1 LAGVE
6 SGRAFVGIICRGGE
20 LSDLKISFL
29 LAIVVVS
36 SLVLGTVGVHASQN
50 TGFGFNASNISGI
63 SGSVSLT
70 GGGAFSLADF
80 IHSGGG
86 FRCVDTV
93 DKGPFALSNH
103 GEAGCQAGE
112 GVRWDAKELLASFQF
127 KCFGADTPHTAST
140 GDQIVVMKSDFYKA
154 SNGVH
159 ESFSDVPM
167 IVSAVDLRPDLDGNQ
182 NVWIAGVGC
191 GSAIVHFS

>member
-1 LAGVE
+1 MKMIRLCIAALLFGV
-6 SGRAFVGIICRGGE
+6 I
-20 LSDLKISFL
+20 LS
-29 LAIVVVS
+29 
-36 SLVLGTVGVHASQN
+36 TPGVHATGR
-50 TGFGFNASNISGI
+50 TGFGFNASDISGI
-63 SGSVSLT
+63 SGSVRLT
-70 GGGAFSLADF
+70 GGGAFILPDS

-112 GVRWDAKELLASFQF
+112 GVRWDATELLSSFQF

-140 GDQIVVMKSDFYKA
+140 GDQTVVMKSDFYKA

-159 ESFSDVPM
+159 ESFSNVPM
-167 IVSAVDLRPDLDGNQ
+167 IVSEVDLRPDLDGNQ

>member
-1 LAGVE
+1 
-6 SGRAFVGIICRGGE
+6 
-20 LSDLKISFL
+20 LKFSHL

-36 SLVLGTVGVHASQN
+36 SVVLGTVGVHASSN
-50 TGFGFNASNISGI
+50 TGFGFNATDISGI
-63 SGSVSLT
+63 SGRVRLT
-70 GGGAFSLADF
+70 GGGSFSLPDL

-86 FRCVDTV
+86 FTCVETV
-93 DKGPFALSNH
+93 NKGPFVLSNH

-112 GVRWDAKELLASFQF
+112 GVRWDAKELLSSIQF
-127 KCFGADTPHTAST
+127 KCFGADTPHTATT
-140 GDQIVVMKSDFYKA
+140 GDQTVVMKSDFYEA

-167 IVSAVDLRPDLDGNQ
+167 IVSAVDLRPDLSGNQ

-191 GSAIVHFS
+191 GSAIVNFS

>member
-1 LAGVE
+1 MRGE
-6 SGRAFVGIICRGGE
+6 S
-20 LSDLKISFL
+20 SNLKISYL
-29 LAIVVVS
+29 LGIVAVS
-36 SLVLGTVGVHASQN
+36 SIILGSAGVHASHN
-50 TGFGFNASNISGI
+50 TGFGFNASDISGI

-70 GGGAFSLADF
+70 GGGAFSLPDV

-86 FRCVDTV
+86 FRCVETV

-103 GEAGCQAGE
+103 GETGCQAGE
-112 GVRWDAKELLASFQF
+112 GVRWDATELLASTQF
-127 KCFGADTPHTAST
+127 KCFAADTPHTATT
-140 GDQIVVMKSDFYKA
+140 GDQTLVMKSDFYKA

-182 NVWIAGVGC
+182 NVWISGVGC
-191 GSAIVHFS
+191 GSAIVHFR

>member
-1 LAGVE
+1 M
-6 SGRAFVGIICRGGE
+6 
-20 LSDLKISFL
+20 KISYI
-29 LAIVVVS
+29 LAIIAVS
-36 SLVLGTVGVHASQN
+36 SIVLGTASVHASRN
-50 TGFGFNASNISGI
+50 TGFGFHASAISGI
-63 SGSVSLT
+63 SGSVFLT
-70 GGGAFSLADF
+70 GGGSFRLSDF

-86 FRCVDTV
+86 FRCVETV
-93 DKGPFALSNH
+93 NKGPFALSNH

-112 GVRWDAKELLASFQF
+112 GVRWDAKELLSSFAF

-140 GDQIVVMKSDFYKA
+140 GDQAVVMKSDFYKA

-167 IVSAVDLRPDLDGNQ
+167 IVSAVDLRADLDGNQ
-182 NVWIAGVGC
+182 NVWISGVGC